1 METMNFKFDLT
12 GQLTIENN
20 SPFANID
27 FNGNEVNIEIKEDSL
42 TLPPLGG
49 LRNLR
54 KLFIEFSEWIFELG
68 LTLKVHMKENLIMV
82 VGEKAK
88 PKKLVSFISGKHV
101 EVKDTKAVINLVR
114 GL

>member
-1 METMNFKFDLT
+1 MNFKFELT
-12 GQLTIENN
+12 GQLTIENDT
-20 SPFANID
+20 PLANLE
-27 FNGNEVNIEIKEDSL
+27 FNGNEVNIQIEENSL

-54 KLFIEFSEWIFELG
+54 KLFIEFSEWVFELG
-68 LTLKVHMKENLIMV
+68 LTLKVHMKENLIIV
-82 VGEKAK
+82 IGEKAK